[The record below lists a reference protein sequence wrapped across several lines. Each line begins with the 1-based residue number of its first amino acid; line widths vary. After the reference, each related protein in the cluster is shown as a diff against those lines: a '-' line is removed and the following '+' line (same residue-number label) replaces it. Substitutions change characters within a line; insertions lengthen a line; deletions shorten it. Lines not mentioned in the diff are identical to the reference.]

1 MFERFTDDARAV
13 VVAAQ
18 AEARALGHG
27 WIGTEHLLL
36 GMLADP
42 EARAA
47 RLLARWEVDA
57 GWARGEV
64 ERRLAGGKPDLDA
77 DAPAATGIDLD
88 EVRDRVER
96 TFGRGALA
104 RRRRGRGMVRAT
116 VPFTPRAKKV
126 LELAL
131 REALALGDRHIGSE
145 HVLLGLVR
153 AEDGAAARIL
163 RGRGVDR
170 AAVRA
175 ALARDAAR

>member
-47 RLLARWEVDA
+47 RPLARWEVDA

-77 DAPAATGIDLD
+77 DAPAAVGIDLD

-96 TFGRGALA
+96 TFGRRALA

-116 VPFTPRAKKV
+116 VPFTPRARKV
-126 LELAL
+126 LELACTSL
-131 REALALGDRHIGSE
+131 NGPWHAVPSSGSAPSSSARN
-145 HVLLGLVR
+145 GACGTRRPSCCR
-153 AEDGAAARIL
+153 ARTSAPSR
-163 RGRGVDR
+163 RR
-170 AAVRA
+170 AVSS
-175 ALARDAAR
+175 